1 MNISMVVRRTLL
13 ILALPAFA
21 SAFLTGHGTRKA
33 RPTAPSISVSSSFAP
48 QLQRI
53 KWVRYASNSQDD
65 DDLTTGITAETTSSC
80 WNPKLRRTMGA
91 VASLGAIETAYLTFS
106 KLTGGGGGMEQFCGV
121 SGDCGSV
128 LSGPYA
134 VVPGTDIPL
143 ALMGFVAYTV
153 TAALALGPVLQN
165 QTDDAADDSDNRVQ
179 LTALST
185 AMGVFSVF
193 LMALLFG
200 VLKESCTFCIA
211 SATFSIVLAKLA
223 WLGGALPKERV
234 REGVVLSAGSAL
246 AAFAAS
252 VVLFGVTDIDI
263 TPAVNVAG
271 QLAGGSAVASS
282 SRLLAV
288 ADASKLPP
296 QAPPAIS
303 TTSSS
308 RALELSS
315 NLQLL
320 NAKMYGAY
328 WCSHCFEQKERLGRE
343 AMSKIPYIE
352 CSTDGLNSQLAM
364 CKERGLP
371 GYPTWEINGK
381 LYPGDQELD
390 ELEEIVQRV
399 KQ

>member
-1 MNISMVVRRTLL
+1 VEAT
-13 ILALPAFA
+13 
-21 SAFLTGHGTRKA
+21 
-33 RPTAPSISVSSSFAP
+33 
-48 QLQRI
+48 
-53 KWVRYASNSQDD
+53 
-65 DDLTTGITAETTSSC
+65 C
-80 WNPKLRRTMGA
+80 WNPKLRRTMGT
-91 VASLGAIETAYLTFS
+91 VASLGVIETAYLTFS
-106 KLTGGGGGMEQFCGV
+106 KLTGGGGNLEQFCGV

-128 LSGPYA
+128 LSGPYS
-134 VVPGTDIPL
+134 VIPGTEIPL
-143 ALMGFVAYTV
+143 AAMGLLAYTA
-153 TAALALGPVLQN
+153 TAALALGPIIQN
-165 QTDDAADDSDNRVQ
+165 QTDDADNRVQ

-200 VLKESCTFCIA
+200 VLKESCAFCIA

-234 REGVVLSAGSAL
+234 NEGVKLSGGSAL

-252 VVLFGVTDIDI
+252 VVIFAGADDI

-271 QLAGGSAVASS
+271 QLAGRSAAATSLMMASS
-282 SRLLAV
+282 E
-288 ADASKLPP
+288 LPL
-296 QAPPAIS
+296 QAAPPIS

-308 RALELSS
+308 RALELSTS
-315 NLQLL
+315 LQAL

-343 AMSKIPYIE
+343 AMAKIPYIE
-352 CSTDGLNSQLAM
+352 CSSDGVNSQSKM
-364 CKERGLP
+364 CKERKLP

-390 ELEEIVQRV
+390 ELEEIVQKV
-399 KQ
+399 KQS

>member
-1 MNISMVVRRTLL
+1 MATKASPLQFPASSTQRMVVPRILL
-13 ILALPAFA
+13 LLALPAIVAAFA
-21 SAFLTGHGTRKA
+21 PVHGTRKSRIVA
-33 RPTAPSISVSSSFAP
+33 DRGVSSLFAP
-48 QLQRI
+48 QQETWAPSSTFL
-53 KWVRYASNSQDD
+53 YASNSQGDA
-65 DDLTTGITAETTSSC
+65 DLTETC
-80 WNPKLRRTMGA
+80 WNPKLRRTMGT

-106 KLTGGGGGMEQFCGV
+106 KLTGGGNVDQFCGV

-128 LSGPYA
+128 LSGPYSWL
-134 VVPGTDIPL
+134 PGTDIPL
-143 ALMGFVAYTV
+143 AAVGLLAYTV
-153 TAALALGPVLQN
+153 TAALALGPIIQN
-165 QTDDAADDSDNRVQ
+165 QSDDADNRVQ

-200 VLKESCTFCIA
+200 VLKESCAFCIA
-211 SATFSIVLAKLA
+211 SATFSIILAKLA

-234 REGVVLSAGSAL
+234 KEGVAWSAGSAL

-252 VVLFGVTDIDI
+252 LVIFGGNTDV

-271 QLAGGSAVASS
+271 QLAGGSAATSLV
-282 SRLLAV
+282 L
-288 ADASKLPP
+288 ADAGKLPP
-296 QAPPAIS
+296 QAAPAIS

-308 RALELSS
+308 RALELST
-315 NLQLL
+315 NLQAL

-343 AMSKIPYIE
+343 AMAKIPYIE
-352 CSTDGLNSQLAM
+352 CSSDGLNSQNAM

-390 ELEEIVQRV
+390 ELEEIVQRI
-399 KQ
+399 K